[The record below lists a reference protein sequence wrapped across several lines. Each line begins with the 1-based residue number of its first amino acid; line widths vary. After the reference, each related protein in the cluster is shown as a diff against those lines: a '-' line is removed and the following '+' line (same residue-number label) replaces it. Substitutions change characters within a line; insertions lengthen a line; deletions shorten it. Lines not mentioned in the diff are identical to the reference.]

1 MIAPF
6 ISIIVPVYKV
16 EKYLDTCVKS
26 IIQQTY
32 KDFELILVDDGS
44 PDNCPSLCDR
54 YAEIYENI
62 HVIHK
67 KNGGLSDARNAG
79 VNKARGKYV
88 TFVDSDD
95 FIHPLYLE
103 MLVKGIQKTK
113 ADFSVV
119 DLKVI
124 HKENFKPDIIHKD
137 SIEIKNY
144 TAINALS
151 IMLYQKFHDVSA
163 SGILLP
169 RHMAESIPFPKGKRL
184 EDLLTTYK
192 FFLASKNITFV
203 YAPLYYYLQRS
214 GSIMKDR
221 DNKMFLDWIDAS
233 NQIVIGC
240 KKNQIIQRAAINKRF
255 CNLRSIVLLLNKNF
269 KTTYQKEYKNVLYI
283 LQNDRTEILQDPRAT
298 WQNKMAAHALTFGLP
313 GLRVLYAM
321 NKIRK
326 LKNILQENLL

>member
-1 MIAPF
+1 MIDPF

-26 IIQQTY
+26 VIQQTY

-44 PDNCPSLCDR
+44 PDNCPSLCDK
-54 YAEIYENI
+54 YAETYENI

-79 VNKARGKYV
+79 VKKARGKYV

-95 FIHPLYLE
+95 YIHPLYLE

-169 RHMAESIPFPKGKRL
+169 RHMVESIPFPKGKRL

-240 KKNQIIQRAAINKRF
+240 KKIK
-255 CNLRSIVLLLNKNF
+255 
-269 KTTYQKEYKNVLYI
+269 
-283 LQNDRTEILQDPRAT
+283 
-298 WQNKMAAHALTFGLP
+298 
-313 GLRVLYAM
+313 
-321 NKIRK
+321 
-326 LKNILQENLL
+326 